1 MPVNKEQ
8 LEEIEALRSE
18 KTETA
23 RVTAPEL
30 EAVLYQP
37 IEVLDH
43 GFVRVI
49 DYMGDDSSVVQSARV
64 SYGKGTKKISNDKG
78 LIKYLMRHRHST
90 PFEMCEI
97 KFHIKLPIFIA
108 RQWIRHRTANVNEY
122 SARYSILDKEFY
134 IPSAE
139 NLAAQSQINNQGRGD
154 ALTDDE
160 ASNVIQILKNDAEQ
174 TYANYETLLNENS
187 SGGVLD
193 EGKSGIAR
201 ELARMNLTLNTYT
214 QWYWKIDLNN
224 LLHFLAL
231 RADDHAQYE
240 IRVYADVMLDLVKK
254 WVPLTYEAFE
264 DYRMGGTELSAKE
277 IKLMRKLLK
286 GEKVSFEEEGLSKRE
301 WSELQSKFDL
311 N

>member
-1 MPVNKEQ
+1 MKLTKDQ
-8 LEEIEALRSE
+8 IEDIKDQQSQNNQT
-18 KTETA
+18 K
-23 RVTAPEL
+23 RVTAPKL
-30 EAVLYQP
+30 ENILYEAIP
-37 IEVLDH
+37 ALDH
-43 GFVRVI
+43 GFVRVV
-49 DYMGDDSSVVQSARV
+49 DYMGDDTSIVQSARV

-301 WSELQSKFDL
+301 WSELQRKFDI